1 MRTNAITLGGS
12 IVLHGL
18 GEAVLVTLGAC
29 SQPQIAPDLSSDVP
43 QERILGLA
51 EATRQND
58 PSAAKEYVVMLDSSD
73 PAVRMFAIG
82 ALKRMTGETKGYD
95 FAAPRAQAG
104 RAVSAPGPRGSRP
117 GGPQPG
123 GGDRPRPPAQ

>member
-1 MRTNAITLGGS
+1 M
-12 IVLHGL
+12 
-18 GEAVLVTLGAC
+18 
-29 SQPQIAPDLSSDVP
+29 
-43 QERILGLA
+43 GLA

-58 PSAAKEYVVMLDSSD
+58 PSAAKEYVVMLESGD

-95 FAAPRAQAG
+95 FAAPEPKRAP
-104 RAVSAPGPRGSRP
+104 AVSAWAAWIEA

-123 GGDRPRPPAQ
+123 GGPSPAAPTP